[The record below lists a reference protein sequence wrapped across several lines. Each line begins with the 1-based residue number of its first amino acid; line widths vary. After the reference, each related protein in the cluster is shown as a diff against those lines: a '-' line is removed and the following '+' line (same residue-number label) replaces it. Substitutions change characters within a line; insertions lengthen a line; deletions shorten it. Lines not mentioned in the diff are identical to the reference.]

1 MAASRGEAGSRRFV
15 VSSITDLG
23 AIVHQRRKEFGW
35 SIVETSDAAGT
46 SRYFVADLEKGKPS
60 CQFDKVMAVLSALQ
74 LKVELRAGTHKP
86 VASPKKALEGRGRR
100 PLADGP
106 AIPLDRVHNNPE
118 TVGCLE
124 CGKQVRDLQ
133 KHLSSTHS
141 MRTIEYRRRW
151 GLPDDFDLRPR
162 AVANA
167 IEIRKRVKGVLKRSD

>member
-1 MAASRGEAGSRRFV
+1 MAANRGGAGSRRFV

-23 AIVHQRRKEFGW
+23 AIAHQRRKELGW

-60 CQFDKVMAVLSALQ
+60 CQFDKVMAVLLALQ

-86 VASPKKALEGRGRR
+86 MASPKKALAGRERR
-100 PLADGP
+100 PLAEGP
-106 AIPLDRVHNNPE
+106 AIPLDHVHIDPE

-124 CGKQVRDLQ
+124 CGKPVRDLQ

-151 GLPDDFDLRPR
+151 RLPDDFDLRPR

-167 IEIRKRVKGVLKRSD
+167 VEIRRRVKGVLKRSE